1 MYKAQNL
8 SVFTCALLAS
18 QYMTMV
24 FSSDFLLALIVLIR
38 PLQAAR
44 ATGFK
49 ISGYTPAPLRAPSP
63 NIQSSHVLNLSR
75 KTGAYTGSA
84 SYLKAIRQNYQV
96 QGVFGFTSLNSEF
109 DGQEFLTSI
118 EFGTETFELIVD
130 TGSSD
135 TWLVETG
142 FQCVDQYSGVTEP
155 EYYCMFG
162 PTYDISETFR
172 AISNENFN
180 ITYGD
185 GEYLT
190 GTFGLETIAVGGIT
204 VNSQQIAVVN
214 SAAWNGDGISSGLL
228 GLAFPSIT
236 SAYLGTNPEVDSE
249 SNQIEY
255 NPIFTNM
262 YEEGS
267 IPPLFSLA
275 IERGGFGGYLALGGL
290 PPVIYSPVFASSPIQ
305 VLTMQNVAGS
315 DMKGEY
321 SFYTITIGGLVY
333 NGSQST
339 RFSYRG
345 WPSPLAAPTKPSQFQ
360 VIIDSGTTLIYL
372 PTGIANA
379 VNALFN
385 PPGIFDHNLGAYT
398 VACNATVPSLGVEI
412 GGETFYID
420 PADLILPA
428 GWGTCIT
435 GVDDGGQGPYI
446 LGDVFLKN
454 VVAVYDVGASQM
466 RFAAREFYDSED

>member
-1 MYKAQNL
+1 
-8 SVFTCALLAS
+8 
-18 QYMTMV
+18 MTML
-24 FSSDFLLALIVLIR
+24 FSSTFLIALIILLCPIE
-38 PLQAAR
+38 AAR

-49 ISGYTPAPLRAPSP
+49 ISGYTPTPLRDPSP
-63 NIQSSHVLNLSR
+63 NILSSHVLNLSR
-75 KTGAYTGSA
+75 KNRAHTGSA

-96 QGVFGFTSLNSEF
+96 EGVYGFTPLNSEF
-109 DGQEFLTSI
+109 DGQEFITSMD
-118 EFGTETFELIVD
+118 FGTETFELLVD

-135 TWLVETG
+135 TWLAETG
-142 FQCVDQYSGVTEP
+142 FQCLDQYSDAAEP

-162 PTYDISETFR
+162 STYNTSDTFR

-185 GEYLT
+185 GEFLT
-190 GTFGLETIAVGGIT
+190 GIFGLEKVTLGGIT
-204 VNSQQIAVVN
+204 VDSQQIAVVN

-228 GLAFPSIT
+228 GLAFPSLT
-236 SAYLGTNPEVDSE
+236 SAYAGTNPNVDGN

-262 YEEGS
+262 YEEGNV
-267 IPPLFSLA
+267 PPLFSLA
-275 IERGGFGGYLALGGL
+275 IERGNFGGYLALGGL
-290 PPVIYSPVFASSPIQ
+290 PPVIFNSVFASSPIQ
-305 VLTMQNVAGS
+305 ILTMQNVVGS
-315 DMKGEY
+315 GMNGEY
-321 SFYTITIGGLVY
+321 SFYTITIEGLVY

-339 RFSYRG
+339 KFSHG
-345 WPSPLAAPTKPSQFQ
+345 TWPSPLAATAKPSQFQ

-379 VNALFN
+379 INALFD
-385 PPGIFDHNLGAYT
+385 PPAVFDDWQGAYT

-420 PADLILPA
+420 PVDMILPA
-428 GWGTCIT
+428 GDGTCIT

-454 VVAVYDVGASQM
+454 VIAVFDIGASQM